1 MRLGNRYAV
10 NQHNKAVAT
19 RRSSSRAAETRELGD
34 RYLGPAGPE
43 QTYLKAVTTGGSLGT
58 TGGSLG
64 SYFGAQDVGAM
75 HQDLGKIRQSYF
87 GGQSL
92 GMLSDNEKRLAAIGV
107 LAIVGWFVFGKQVKK
122 GFTSNPPHRK
132 SSLKEFRYEVRH
144 VLSDR
149 MLRNKLASFKS
160 KPKTKD
166 NKARRAIVVTEL
178 LNRGITK

>member
-107 LAIVGWFVFGKQVKK
+107 LAIVGWFVFGKQIKK
-122 GFTSNPPHRK
+122 GFTSNPPK
-132 SSLKEFRYEVRH
+132 WS
-144 VLSDR
+144 
-149 MLRNKLASFKS
+149 A
-160 KPKTKD
+160 
-166 NKARRAIVVTEL
+166 KARANMRKGLTPAGNKRKRLSAFQRAV
-178 LNRGITK
+178 RDYMRAGYTKAQAEREAREDIIRR